1 MEKPNI
7 LYIFCDQFRRQA
19 IGYMKEDPVV
29 TPNLDR
35 FAGEAVVFKEAVS
48 TYPVCSPYRGILF
61 TGMYPHENH
70 IFTNC
75 TSQSAAEGCYLHDDQ
90 VCLSDLLAAGGYE
103 MGYIGKWHL
112 DAPKPEQNPYTEG
125 FRGNGLIWDAY
136 TPPGKGRHGFDFW
149 YSYGCYDWHMKPHY
163 WKNDAKIDERIDV
176 REWSVAHE
184 TKVAIDYIKNQDK
197 PFALF
202 MSFNPPH
209 TDFDMFPQ
217 EYLNDYEG
225 KEAGDLLVRPNV
237 RMIPEAVR
245 HVKNYFASITGID
258 ENFGKLMAALREK
271 GIEDNTIVVF
281 TSDHGEMMGSQG
293 LMHKNIWYE
302 EAVGVPFLVRW
313 PARFSHHDSDA
324 QLSTIDILPTLLSM
338 AGLKDRIPQ
347 GCSGY
352 DFTSD
357 METEDYSGSPEYS
370 LYVVSDPE
378 SNGFGRGLRGRRY
391 TFILSA
397 AQNTTAYYLYDRL
410 EDPYELHNAAGE
422 NEEMVQYYLGLL
434 KEKLEE
440 IGDPF
445 LEEIP
450 SWGSRLHE
458 TAASQ

>member
-163 WKNDAKIDERIDV
+163 WKTMRK
-176 REWSVAHE
+176 S
-184 TKVAIDYIKNQDK
+184 
-197 PFALF
+197 
-202 MSFNPPH
+202 
-209 TDFDMFPQ
+209 
-217 EYLNDYEG
+217 
-225 KEAGDLLVRPNV
+225 
-237 RMIPEAVR
+237 
-245 HVKNYFASITGID
+245 
-258 ENFGKLMAALREK
+258 
-271 GIEDNTIVVF
+271 
-281 TSDHGEMMGSQG
+281 TSG
-293 LMHKNIWYE
+293 LM
-302 EAVGVPFLVRW
+302 
-313 PARFSHHDSDA
+313 
-324 QLSTIDILPTLLSM
+324 
-338 AGLKDRIPQ
+338 
-347 GCSGY
+347 
-352 DFTSD
+352 
-357 METEDYSGSPEYS
+357 
-370 LYVVSDPE
+370 
-378 SNGFGRGLRGRRY
+378 
-391 TFILSA
+391 
-397 AQNTTAYYLYDRL
+397 
-410 EDPYELHNAAGE
+410 
-422 NEEMVQYYLGLL
+422 
-434 KEKLEE
+434 
-440 IGDPF
+440 
-445 LEEIP
+445 
-450 SWGSRLHE
+450 
-458 TAASQ
+458 

>member
-1 MEKPNI
+1 
-7 LYIFCDQFRRQA
+7 
-19 IGYMKEDPVV
+19 
-29 TPNLDR
+29 
-35 FAGEAVVFKEAVS
+35 
-48 TYPVCSPYRGILF
+48 
-61 TGMYPHENH
+61 MYPHENH

-293 LMHKNIWYE
+293 SCTRTSGMKRQWACRFWY
-302 EAVGVPFLVRW
+302 AGPPDSPTTTVTPSCL
-313 PARFSHHDSDA
+313 PSTFS
-324 QLSTIDILPTLLSM
+324 P
-338 AGLKDRIPQ
+338 RCCPWR
-347 GCSGY
+347 
-352 DFTSD
+352 
-357 METEDYSGSPEYS
+357 
-370 LYVVSDPE
+370 V
-378 SNGFGRGLRGRRY
+378 
-391 TFILSA
+391 
-397 AQNTTAYYLYDRL
+397 
-410 EDPYELHNAAGE
+410 
-422 NEEMVQYYLGLL
+422 
-434 KEKLEE
+434 
-440 IGDPF
+440 
-445 LEEIP
+445 
-450 SWGSRLHE
+450 
-458 TAASQ
+458 